1 MYQDEVKTRSIQEL
15 ARLHLVKEQRVKC
28 DVVDEL
34 LLTTVQSGCR
44 VQNVKCDVVDELL
57 LTTVQSECRVQYAG
71 SRVQGAGSRVQGAG
85 SRVQGPGFIS
95 KSMEA
100 LEA

>member
-34 LLTTVQSGCR
+34 LLTTVQS
-44 VQNVKCDVVDELL
+44 
-57 LTTVQSECRVQYAG
+57 ECRVQY
-71 SRVQGAGSRVQGAG
+71 AGSRVQGAG